1 MGLWISTSCWFHTGT
16 RNVWTPPSCKGA
28 RKPHASMTTR
38 PPPLPSDCGGV
49 GRKMPGTLQ
58 PSSSPWRRLSVAL
71 RVSTAWLHPY
81 GTSHGRAGHGY
92 PHFTDGET
100 EAWDMKAT
108 RQSLQRRTGHF
119 GRNLCLVPRPQRPPL
134 GPGEV

>member
-28 RKPHASMTTR
+28 REPHASMTTR
-38 PPPLPSDCGGV
+38 PHPLRLWGSGKEDAGYPAAFFISMETAFGG
-49 GRKMPGTLQ
+49 
-58 PSSSPWRRLSVAL
+58 SSTAT
-71 RVSTAWLHPY
+71 RVSTAWLHPH

-92 PHFTDGET
+92 PHFKDGET
-100 EAWDMKAT
+100 EAWDMKAMC
-108 RQSLQRRTGHF
+108 QSLQRRTGRF

-134 GPGEV
+134 GLY